1 MLLLEIIKEKSK
13 EIFGEIVSIRST
25 CICSEL
31 SFKEYE
37 TSKYIKSLLK
47 NWNISY
53 TENIAENGIVVV
65 ISGDIEHK
73 NDNCLNTIALRADFD
88 ALPIEEE
95 TNLNFKSK
103 NPGVMHLCGHDLHTA
118 SLLCG

>member
-13 EIFGEIVSIRST
+13 EIFGEIVSIRRHLHMYP
-25 CICSEL
+25 EL

-53 TENIAENGIVVV
+53 AENIAENGIVVV

-73 NDNCLNTIALRADFD
+73 NDN
-88 ALPIEEE
+88 
-95 TNLNFKSK
+95 
-103 NPGVMHLCGHDLHTA
+103 
-118 SLLCG
+118 

>member
-1 MLLLEIIKEKSK
+1 MILLETIKEKSK
-13 EIFGEIVSIRST
+13 EIFDEIVSIRRHLHMYP
-25 CICSEL
+25 EL

-65 ISGDIEHK
+65 ISSDIEQK
-73 NDNCLNTIALRADFD
+73 NDNCLNTIALMA
-88 ALPIEEE
+88 
-95 TNLNFKSK
+95 
-103 NPGVMHLCGHDLHTA
+103 
-118 SLLCG
+118 

>member
-13 EIFGEIVSIRST
+13 EIFDEIVSIRRHLHMYP
-25 CICSEL
+25 EL

-53 TENIAENGIVVV
+53 KENIAEN
-65 ISGDIEHK
+65 S
-73 NDNCLNTIALRADFD
+73 CYYLW
-88 ALPIEEE
+88 
-95 TNLNFKSK
+95 
-103 NPGVMHLCGHDLHTA
+103 
-118 SLLCG
+118 